1 VSVLELW
8 NRIPILIRAVVLGL
22 LVAGTGQLP
31 WTILVALNVQKAPSI
46 PWSVPLMAAYLV
58 VWWLYIRGWGPPR
71 STREARRRNLR
82 GEVPPRA
89 IWLQALL
96 TAGVAGIALRMLAD
110 AARQLSPR
118 PGQDLIPM
126 EMLAKYPFI
135 TVLLLLLG
143 TAVVS
148 GTVEEA
154 AFRGYMQSTLERR
167 FSRRAA
173 ILWVGL
179 IFSIAHYRTEA
190 PDPIPWLI
198 FIPIYFAASIV
209 FGLLASLTG
218 SILPGLLCHVAFNAY
233 GLLQY
238 WLAGIPRSVW
248 EAGFGA
254 SFWIK
259 LGLGIL
265 FGATAVH
272 LYRRLAE
279 SAAGRAPV
287 PA

>member
-1 VSVLELW
+1 MSVLELW
-8 NRIPILIRAVVLGL
+8 NRVPKLIRAVVLGL
-22 LVAGTGQLP
+22 LVTGTGQLP
-31 WTILVALNVQKAPSI
+31 WTILVGLNIQNAPSI

-58 VWWLYIRGWGPPR
+58 VWWLYLKGWGPPR

-82 GEVPPRA
+82 AGVPPRA
-89 IWLQALL
+89 VWIQSLL
-96 TAGVAGIALRMLAD
+96 TAGVAGLALRMLAD

-118 PGQDLIPM
+118 PGQDLIPR
-126 EMLAKYPFI
+126 EMLAQYPFI
-135 TVLLLLLG
+135 TVLCLLLG

-167 FSRRAA
+167 YSRRAA

-179 IFSIAHYRTEA
+179 IFSLAHYRTEA

-218 SILPGLLCHVAFNAY
+218 SILPGLLCHVAFNAC
-233 GLLQY
+233 GLLQF
-238 WLAGIPRSVW
+238 WLAGVPRSVW
-248 EAGFGA
+248 EVGFGT

-259 LGLGIL
+259 LGLGVL
-265 FGATAVH
+265 FGAAAAQ
-272 LYRRLAE
+272 LYRRLAA
-279 SAAGRAPV
+279 SAAARLPV